1 MSLTDRIIQLVSL
14 VLLALC
20 LIVTEVYSMRAK
32 NIERELKAEVSALR
46 YELGE
51 SEERCRRLSYTC
63 IDVVNRKIL
72 EGGQYGESNGN

>member
-1 MSLTDRIIQLVSL
+1 MSLTDRILQLVSL
-14 VLLALC
+14 VLLVLC

-32 NIERELKAEVSALR
+32 NIEKELKAEVSALR

-51 SEERCRRLSYTC
+51 SEKRCRRLSYTC

-72 EGGQYGESNGN
+72 ERGNYGESNGN

>member
-1 MSLTDRIIQLVSL
+1 MSLTDRIIKLVSL

-32 NIERELKAEVSALR
+32 NVERELKAEVSALK
-46 YELGE
+46 YELEE
-51 SEERCRRLSYTC
+51 SEKRCRRLSYTC

-72 EGGQYGESNGN
+72 ERGNYGESNGN

>member
-1 MSLTDRIIQLVSL
+1 MSLTDRILQLVSL
-14 VLLALC
+14 VLLTLC

-32 NIERELKAEVSALR
+32 NIEKELKAEVSALR

-72 EGGQYGESNGN
+72 ERGNYGESNGN

>member
-1 MSLTDRIIQLVSL
+1 MSLTDRILQLVSL

-20 LIVTEVYSMRAK
+20 LIVTEIYSMKAK

-46 YELGE
+46 YELEE
-51 SEERCRRLSYTC
+51 SEKRCRRLSYTC

-72 EGGQYGESNGN
+72 ERGNYGESNGN

>member
-1 MSLTDRIIQLVSL
+1 MSLTDRILQLVSL
-14 VLLALC
+14 VLLVLC

-32 NIERELKAEVSALR
+32 NVERELKAEVSALK
-46 YELGE
+46 YELRE

-72 EGGQYGESNGN
+72 ERGNYGESNGN

>member
-1 MSLTDRIIQLVSL
+1 MSLTDRILQLVSL

-32 NIERELKAEVSALR
+32 NVERELKAEVSALR
-46 YELGE
+46 YELEE

-72 EGGQYGESNGN
+72 ERGNYGESNGN

>member
-1 MSLTDRIIQLVSL
+1 MSLTDRILQLVSL

-32 NIERELKAEVSALR
+32 NVERELKAEVSALR

-51 SEERCRRLSYTC
+51 SEKRCRRLSYTC

-72 EGGQYGESNGN
+72 EGGKYGESNGN